1 VKSAYEKGREA
12 VARKA
17 KAEFLEYVVA
27 KPGPKLDDT
36 MRAIDY
42 LTKRMGFNTVV
53 SEQMPCWLLGHMLEF
68 ARAEVKRARRAKP

>member
-1 VKSAYEKGREA
+1 MKSAYEKGRDA

-42 LTKRMGFNTVV
+42 LVTRMAFNTVIT
-53 SEQMPCWLLGHMLEF
+53 EQMPCWLLGHMLAF
-68 ARAEVKRARRAKP
+68 ARDEVRRARRAKP